1 MGQGLFMTPVV
12 NTVLTEIPERHTG
25 AASGVLNTMQRVG
38 NALGVAVLEIPFF
51 AVLDHARGSGAT
63 LPQASAS
70 AFSAV
75 AAWLA
80 GVLVFVIL
88 LLRLL
93 PSRRTAA

>member
-1 MGQGLFMTPVV
+1 MTPVV
-12 NTVLTEIPERHTG
+12 NAVLTEIPERHTG

-63 LPQASAS
+63 LPQAYAS

-80 GVLVFVIL
+80 GVLVVVIL

-93 PSRRTAA
+93 PSRRTGA